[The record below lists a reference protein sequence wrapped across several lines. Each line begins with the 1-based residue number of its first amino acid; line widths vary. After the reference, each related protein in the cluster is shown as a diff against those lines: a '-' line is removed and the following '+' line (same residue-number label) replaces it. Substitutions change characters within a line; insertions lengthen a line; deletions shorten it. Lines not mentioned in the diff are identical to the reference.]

1 MYREAID
8 TLYSTKED
16 CLVIGLTGRTGA
28 GCSTAAKIMQS
39 KKEDLEFEYSE
50 MSEWKKDDKYKFE
63 IIRDYI
69 YQGNRW
75 VPFEIIEVSSVILS
89 CVLSCTKN
97 KKSPIENLTSFL
109 DEIQN
114 KEQQLIFKLVNSK
127 ELKKQIEGLREISI
141 EAQKF
146 SLDIKEL
153 PKGETLK
160 EYYNFYIK
168 KMPEYKR
175 IVKAIFQNYSCYEI
189 EKSKLQ
195 DQKQTT
201 YHLYTYL
208 MQRWGNNLRAS
219 GDPYE
224 TKLNQKEYYALAKKI
239 GVLIDIIREYKKDN
253 KIRICIDAIR
263 NANESNYFKSKYR
276 GYYLVSISVDESER
290 TKRLQNLN
298 ANEQQNIDNVEYPKK
313 YKPEDFFYHQNI
325 AQCFEIADI
334 HIYNKDVGTMKKFFL
349 TWQLL
354 KYITLMIHPG
364 LVTPTHM
371 ERCMQLAFNAKYNS
385 GCLSRQVG
393 AVVTGAD
400 FSVKSVGWNDVPKGH
415 MPCNLRDVK
424 AYCKGNETACYSD
437 FECNDDEFKRA
448 MQNINNVIIEN
459 GLQEQRFPYCF
470 KDIHNGYTDAKN
482 QVFTRALHAE
492 ENAFLQISKYGGQGV
507 QDGYLFCT
515 ASPCEL
521 CSKKAYQLGIRNIY
535 YIDPY
540 PGIAEKHIIRVGENK
555 NRPKM
560 NLFYGAIGEAYISL
574 YRPLLPYKDELE
586 LLSGIDF
593 KKVAKEGEQYGKT
606 EPKYSDLL
614 YKKVDFKI
622 NFNSREEIESTR
634 SVDILVEDGEFFGL
648 DRRLTWT
655 GSAYFGTE
663 LLDSDYELSEYGDK
677 GSPYR
682 YYIDFKGLKKKG
694 DRIKY
699 TVRSKVRDEGHLMH
713 EYFSH
718 YIKHPTNKLHL
729 EVEVP
734 QGLIDEVQFQLYA
747 DKEMEMPY
755 KDKKCKIVVK
765 TELGEGGKEK
775 YFIDVNCPNLFYT
788 YSLEWFFK
796 EGNILNNIESTGE

>member
-334 HIYNKDVGTMKKFFL
+334 HIYNKDVG
-349 TWQLL
+349 
-354 KYITLMIHPG
+354 
-364 LVTPTHM
+364 
-371 ERCMQLAFNAKYNS
+371 
-385 GCLSRQVG
+385 
-393 AVVTGAD
+393 
-400 FSVKSVGWNDVPKGH
+400 
-415 MPCNLRDVK
+415 
-424 AYCKGNETACYSD
+424 
-437 FECNDDEFKRA
+437 
-448 MQNINNVIIEN
+448 
-459 GLQEQRFPYCF
+459 
-470 KDIHNGYTDAKN
+470 
-482 QVFTRALHAE
+482 
-492 ENAFLQISKYGGQGV
+492 
-507 QDGYLFCT
+507 
-515 ASPCEL
+515 
-521 CSKKAYQLGIRNIY
+521 
-535 YIDPY
+535 
-540 PGIAEKHIIRVGENK
+540 
-555 NRPKM
+555 KM
-560 NLFYGAIGEAYISL
+560 
-574 YRPLLPYKDELE
+574 
-586 LLSGIDF
+586 
-593 KKVAKEGEQYGKT
+593 
-606 EPKYSDLL
+606 
-614 YKKVDFKI
+614 
-622 NFNSREEIESTR
+622 
-634 SVDILVEDGEFFGL
+634 
-648 DRRLTWT
+648 
-655 GSAYFGTE
+655 
-663 LLDSDYELSEYGDK
+663 
-677 GSPYR
+677 PYR
-682 YYIDFKGLKKKG
+682 ELVKLLGEL
-694 DRIKY
+694 
-699 TVRSKVRDEGHLMH
+699 VAESKV
-713 EYFSH
+713 
-718 YIKHPTNKLHL
+718 
-729 EVEVP
+729 
-734 QGLIDEVQFQLYA
+734 
-747 DKEMEMPY
+747 
-755 KDKKCKIVVK
+755 
-765 TELGEGGKEK
+765 
-775 YFIDVNCPNLFYT
+775 
-788 YSLEWFFK
+788 
-796 EGNILNNIESTGE
+796 